1 MTHRTDVADKMQLT
15 NDGSQAHFHSMTK
28 LSVNVNKLA
37 TLRNSREKNNP
48 DLEWWGRKIL
58 EWQAHGL
65 TVHPRP
71 DGRHI
76 RTADVFA
83 LAKIVHEFKG
93 SNRPEFNVE
102 GYPSD
107 EYFELVKKS
116 KPHQCTLVPDPPE
129 ALTSNAGWDFA
140 ANRDFLIDVTKRLH
154 DQGTRVSLFLEPK
167 KFDNRQAEA
176 LSKIGCDRVE
186 LYTEDYADAFND
198 QTLSA
203 ILPIYQ
209 KAAATAT
216 ELKLG
221 INAGHDLNQQN
232 LGALIDA
239 IPQLAEVSIGHA
251 LICEALEQG
260 FATTLKNY
268 LQILADHAN

>member
-1 MTHRTDVADKMQLT
+1 
-15 NDGSQAHFHSMTK
+15 MTK

-37 TLRNSREKNNP
+37 WLRNSREKNNP
-48 DLEWWGRKIL
+48 DVEWWGRKIL
-58 EWQAHGL
+58 EWKAHGL

-76 RTADVFA
+76 RTPDVLA
-83 LAKIVHEFKG
+83 LSKLVHEWKG
-93 SNRPEFNVE
+93 SPQPEFNVE

-107 EYFELVKKS
+107 QYFDLVKQS
-116 KPHQCTLVPDPPE
+116 RPDQCTLVPDPPE
-129 ALTSNAGWDFA
+129 ALTSNAGWDFVR
-140 ANRDFLIDVTKRLH
+140 NQDFLIEVTKRLH

-167 KFDNRQAEA
+167 KFDAKQAEA

-186 LYTEDYADAFND
+186 LYTEDFADAFVEGRLP
-198 QTLSA
+198 T

-209 KAAATAT
+209 KAAQTAT
-216 ELKLG
+216 SLG
-221 INAGHDLNQQN
+221 LEINAGHDLNQQN
-232 LGALIDA
+232 LGSLVDT

-260 FATTLKNY
+260 FETTIRNY
-268 LQILADHAN
+268 LKILAEHAN

>member
-1 MTHRTDVADKMQLT
+1 
-15 NDGSQAHFHSMTK
+15 MTK

-48 DLEWWGRKIL
+48 NLEWWGRKIL

-76 RTADVFA
+76 RTADV
-83 LAKIVHEFKG
+83 LVLSKLVHAWTG
-93 SNRPEFNVE
+93 SPKPEFNVE

-107 EYFELVKKS
+107 EYFDLVKQS

-140 ANRDFLIDVTKRLH
+140 ANEKFLIDVTKRLH
-154 DQGTRVSLFLEPK
+154 DRGTRVSLFLEPK
-167 KFDNRQAEA
+167 TFDSRQAEA

-186 LYTEDYADAFND
+186 LYTEDYADAFID
-198 QTLSA
+198 GKLAS
-203 ILPIYQ
+203 ILPVYK
-209 KAAATAT
+209 KAATVAT
-216 ELKLG
+216 ELGLG

-239 IPQLAEVSIGHA
+239 IPRLAEVSIGHA

-260 FATTLKNY
+260 FETTIRNY
-268 LQILADHAN
+268 LKILADHAN